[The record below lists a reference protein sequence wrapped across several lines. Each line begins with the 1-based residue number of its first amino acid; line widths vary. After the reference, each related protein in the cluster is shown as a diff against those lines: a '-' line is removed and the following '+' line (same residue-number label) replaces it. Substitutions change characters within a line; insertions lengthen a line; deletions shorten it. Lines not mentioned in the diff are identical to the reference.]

1 MPRDIYIQNSLI
13 PKRYLQDIK
22 LVPAKIDEQTF
33 IYLNNYKNSISD
45 HVMNGD
51 NLLIYSS
58 KVGNGKTTWATK
70 ILREYIEYKSPYSVI
85 NNCPG
90 IYINVNNFLSEKKR
104 SITEK
109 SLSNYIIDIE
119 KKLLSSHLVVFD
131 DIGVKNQSDF
141 DLGALYYWI
150 DYRTSNMKSCI
161 FTSNV
166 TPEQLKNVLDE
177 RLYSRI
183 VKYSIVKEIKDG
195 DNREC

>member
-1 MPRDIYIQNSLI
+1 MRDIYVKNSLI
-13 PKRYLQDIK
+13 PKRYLEDIQ

-33 IYLNNYKNSISD
+33 IDLNNYKNNIYD
-45 HVMNGD
+45 HLKNGD

-70 ILREYIEYKSPYSVI
+70 ILKECIELCSPHAVPD
-85 NNCPG
+85 NCPG
-90 IYINVNNFLSEKKR
+90 LYINVNNFLNEKKR
-104 SITEK
+104 AITNRELYNK
-109 SLSNYIIDIE
+109 VSDIE
-119 KKLLSSHLVVFD
+119 KKILSSILVVFD
-131 DIGVKNQSDF
+131 DIGIKNQSDF